1 MMSHKMLYGEEGEK
15 LYAQLESKLN
25 GLIGEVR
32 DGNKTTDDAV
42 ELFLN
47 ELHKKQDDA
56 RKEIKAGKKIIL
68 TGIAISIAII
78 VIGSLTHSSWLF
90 ILGLMSF
97 GIPAAGIEARK
108 NGYAQ
113 LYAANDFGSDH
124 FGH

>member
-1 MMSHKMLYGEEGEK
+1 MMSHKMLYGEREGEK

-25 GLIGEVR
+25 GLIQGGVR

-90 ILGLMSF
+90 ILKLMSF
-97 GIPAAGIEARK
+97 GIPAAGIS
-108 NGYAQ
+108 NT
-113 LYAANDFGSDH
+113 
-124 FGH
+124 